1 MKYNA
6 FLSYSHAADDALA
19 PSLQSALHRFARP
32 WNRLRALRVFRD
44 KTSLAASPEL
54 WPAIVD
60 ALGESGH
67 FLLLA
72 SPASAASRWVQ
83 REIDWWL
90 QHRPPQQLLILL
102 TEGELHWDEA
112 AGDFDWQRTTALPA
126 SLRGHFAAEPLW
138 VDLRWARSGAAL
150 TLRHTAFRLAVLD
163 IAAPLHGRSKDELD
177 GDDVRQFAR
186 TRRLAG
192 GAITALVVLT
202 IASVGAAIFAV
213 RQRDEAVRQG
223 TTALAGRLAAQA
235 DLLRER
241 GGPADESALLA
252 TEALQRLQSIDER
265 SMEVD
270 LSVRRALALL
280 PQRLGGFALRDGQ
293 TLEISPDGGHVTL
306 RALADQVSARALP
319 GGALQGCDWQVMAD
333 ARAAQ
338 GLSTAFLIGAST
350 ANGSHCATV
359 ELAAAGRAGPQPACQ
374 GAGPAAAPG
383 QPAPGGLPSITLWQ
397 AKPTLC
403 IARVPH
409 AIGGHL
415 RLLLSD
421 DAAWLAITDRAQTG
435 LAEASAFRL
444 WSRAMAADVL
454 RQQGAE
460 ALAFGPDGRTLLAS
474 HGLWRLPVAGEAA
487 AVRLLAWPRPP
498 FAHAYSRDGRRLA
511 TRVDYAGE
519 VTVWSLDTHQAA
531 PTTTPPAGKLL
542 AVSDDGRFLA
552 LQGAGGTRL
561 WDIQQGAERVRLPFE
576 GLAAAFGERGL
587 TLLATDPDIPQTG
600 RALVLGLQPAGAAL
614 ASVDGAPG
622 EAVRWMG
629 FGGQRL
635 LRLVSTGT
643 TLRVDAWS
651 WSVGQPLP
659 LLQVPAPEAA
669 PWALSADGSHLAIGG
684 ADSVRLQ
691 ALDGAAA
698 AMKTLAMTA
707 APRWLAL
714 SPHAERLAAATS
726 EGLWVWA
733 LAGGPAW
740 RSAPLA
746 DELLALRWSDD
757 GQALLAVAV
766 VAGSAVSRQ
775 GPGYRLLRWRPA
787 EGDRPTKLD
796 LGRLLRPPDLACLV
810 DGEGRLR
817 LAGALAPGS
826 AATAAAPAPLRIDAP
841 ADACAN
847 FSGGALRAD
856 IDGTALLVSD
866 PQRGQALA
874 RLEHPGDVLRA
885 ALSADGRHAATL
897 DDGGSWRVWALDSA
911 ELIAQVCARAP
922 RPLGAEAWRRYLSAV
937 NGNDACG
944 RDRLADAAP
953 R

>member
-72 SPASAASRWVQ
+72 SPTSAASRWVQ

-90 QHRPPQQLLILL
+90 QHRPPQQMLLLL
-102 TEGELHWDEA
+102 TDGELVWDEA
-112 AGDFDWQRTTALPA
+112 AGDFDWQRTTALPP
-126 SLRGHFAAEPLW
+126 SLRGHFATEPLW
-138 VDLRWARSGAAL
+138 VDLRWARSGEAL

-186 TRRLAG
+186 TRRLAA

-223 TTALAGRLAAQA
+223 SVALAGRLAAQA

-252 TEALQRLQSIDER
+252 AEALQRLQAIGER
-265 SMEVD
+265 SLEVD

-280 PQRLGGFALRDGQ
+280 PQRLGGFELRDGQ
-293 TLEISPDGGHVTL
+293 TLEITPDGGHVTL
-306 RALADQVSARALP
+306 RAIPDQVSARALP
-319 GGALQGCDWQVMAD
+319 GGALQGCDWQMMAD

-338 GLSTAFLIGAST
+338 GLSKSFLILAST
-350 ANGSHCATV
+350 ASGSHCATV
-359 ELAAAGRAGPQPACQ
+359 EVAAADRAVPQPACPD
-374 GAGPAAAPG
+374 AGPAAAPG
-383 QPAPGGLPSITLWQ
+383 QPAPPGLPSITLWQ
-397 AKPTLC
+397 AQPLLC

-435 LAEASAFRL
+435 LAEAGAFRL
-444 WSRAMAADVL
+444 WSRARGVDVL
-454 RQQGAE
+454 QQRGAE
-460 ALAFGPDGRTLLAS
+460 ALAFGPDGRTIAAS
-474 HGLWRLPVAGEAA
+474 NGVWRLPVAAEAA
-487 AVRLLAWPRPP
+487 ALPLLAWPRPP
-498 FAHAYSRDGRRLA
+498 IALAYSRDGRRLA
-511 TRVDYAGE
+511 TRVDYDGE
-519 VTVWSLDTHQAA
+519 VAVWRLDTRQAA
-531 PTTTPPAGKLL
+531 PTTTPPAGNLL
-542 AVSDDGRFLA
+542 AVSDDGRFLL

-561 WDIQQGAERVRLPFE
+561 WDIEQGAERVRAPFE
-576 GLAAAFGERGL
+576 GLAAAFGERGP
-587 TLLATDPDIPQTG
+587 TLVATDPDSPQAG

-614 ASVDGAPG
+614 ASADGLPG
-622 EAVRWMG
+622 ETVHWMG

-635 LRLVSTGT
+635 LRLVGTGAA
-643 TLRVDAWS
+643 LRLDAWS
-651 WSVGQPLP
+651 WLAGQPGP
-659 LLQVPAPEAA
+659 LLQVPAAEAA
-669 PWALSADGSHLAIGG
+669 AWALSADGSHLAIGAPDG
-684 ADSVRLQ
+684 VRLQ
-691 ALDGAAA
+691 ALDGVGAAPR
-698 AMKTLAMTA
+698 TLAMTA

-714 SPHAERLAAATS
+714 SPHADRLAAATAD
-726 EGLWVWA
+726 GLWAWT

-740 RSAPLA
+740 RSTPLA
-746 DELLALRWSDD
+746 NELLALRWSDD
-757 GQALLAVAV
+757 GQVLMALAVAAGT
-766 VAGSAVSRQ
+766 AGSRL
-775 GPGYRLLRWRPA
+775 GPDYRLLRWRPA
-787 EGDRPTKLD
+787 DADRPTTLN
-796 LGRLLRPPDLACLV
+796 LGRQLRPPALGCLV
-810 DGEGRLR
+810 DGQGRPR
-817 LAGALAPGS
+817 LASTQAPAS
-826 AATAAAPAPLRIDAP
+826 AATAAASTALQIDIS
-841 ADACAN
+841 ADACPN
-847 FSGGALRAD
+847 FSGGALRAV
-856 IDGTALLVSD
+856 IDGSALLLAD
-866 PQRGQALA
+866 AQRGQALA
-874 RLEHPGDVLRA
+874 RLEHPGEVQRA

-897 DDGGSWRVWALDSA
+897 DDGGTWRVWALDPA

-922 RPLGAEAWRRYLSAV
+922 RPLGAETWRRYLPTVSAT
-937 NGNDACG
+937 DACG
-944 RDRLADAAP
+944 RDRLVEAEQ